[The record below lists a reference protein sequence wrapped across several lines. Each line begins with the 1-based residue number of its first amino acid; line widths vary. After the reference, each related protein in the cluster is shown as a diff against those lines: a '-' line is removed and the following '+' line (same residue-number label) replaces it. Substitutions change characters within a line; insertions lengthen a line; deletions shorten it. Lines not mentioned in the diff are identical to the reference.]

1 MFATFFSGSRR
12 SVRIALLVFAALL
25 PRLGFAQELALA
37 VITPPSTSSATA
49 VAQGEPQPEAALSLL
64 ERLETLEQL
73 SEDAAPAELKALF
86 AAGLPCQIHSRSE
99 EGAELT
105 EVHPLFPANAIS
117 VEAAPAAPAPAPV
130 PMMSPSPRPAVQAM
144 TPATSLDAPFVT
156 EKIKSLQKMVE
167 LMHAK
172 EKLMASRVYYER
184 RLGEFDNKVG
194 KQ

>member
-12 SVRIALLVFAALL
+12 CVRIAPLVFAALF
-25 PRLGFAQELALA
+25 PRLNFAQELALA
-37 VITPPSTSSATA
+37 VITPPSMNSATA
-49 VAQGEPQPEAALSLL
+49 VTHVEPQPEAALSLL

-73 SEDAAPAELKALF
+73 SENAAPAELKALF

-99 EGAELT
+99 EGAEIT

-117 VEAAPAAPAPAPV
+117 VEAAPAAPAPAPT
-130 PMMSPSPRPAVQAM
+130 PMMSPSPRPPVQAM
-144 TPATSLDAPFVT
+144 TSATSSDAAFVT

-167 LMHAK
+167 LMQAK
-172 EKLMASRVYYER
+172 EKLMSSRVYYER
-184 RLGEFDNKVG
+184 KLGEFDDKVG